1 MLLDQRQVDKLMI
14 TAGRSRAAEAMG
26 AMHTTKACTRQ
37 CHGCNLAQQHKRQN
51 GEFVR
56 VACPTCNRNVS
67 LFM

>member
-1 MLLDQRQVDKLMI
+1 MLLDQRQSDNSMI
-14 TAGRSRAAEAMG
+14 TAGRSRAAEAMA

-37 CHGCNLAQQHKRQN
+37 CYGCNLAQQYKRQN